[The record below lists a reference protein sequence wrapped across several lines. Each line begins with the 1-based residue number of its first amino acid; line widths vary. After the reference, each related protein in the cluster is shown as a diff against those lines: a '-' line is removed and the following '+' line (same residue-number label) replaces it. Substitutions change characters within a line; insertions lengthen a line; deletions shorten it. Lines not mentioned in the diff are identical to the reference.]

1 VTNLRRLLRVIWDRH
16 DCRED
21 FRSHAAALHAL
32 GALHRRVRETAWRNL
47 SMNVRTLVSAI
58 LLANGSSGDGSR
70 VALAT
75 SPLRF

>member
-1 VTNLRRLLRVIWDRH
+1 MQRCT
-16 DCRED
+16 
-21 FRSHAAALHAL
+21 RSALSI
-32 GALHRRVRETAWRNL
+32 GAFAKTAWRNL